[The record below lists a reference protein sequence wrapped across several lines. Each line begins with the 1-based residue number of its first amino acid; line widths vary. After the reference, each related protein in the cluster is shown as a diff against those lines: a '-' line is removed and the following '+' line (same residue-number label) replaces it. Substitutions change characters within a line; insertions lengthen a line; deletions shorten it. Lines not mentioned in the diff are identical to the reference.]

1 MLRLMKMEW
10 TERERKCRLSSSLML
25 SKQHFLLRTVGKTYQ
40 VKIQQ
45 VLKRQEQVQGL
56 FRQQKH
62 ERVTEI

>member
-1 MLRLMKMEW
+1 
-10 TERERKCRLSSSLML
+10 ML
-25 SKQHFLLRTVGKTYQ
+25 SKQRFLLRTIGKTYQ

>member
-1 MLRLMKMEW
+1 
-10 TERERKCRLSSSLML
+10 ML